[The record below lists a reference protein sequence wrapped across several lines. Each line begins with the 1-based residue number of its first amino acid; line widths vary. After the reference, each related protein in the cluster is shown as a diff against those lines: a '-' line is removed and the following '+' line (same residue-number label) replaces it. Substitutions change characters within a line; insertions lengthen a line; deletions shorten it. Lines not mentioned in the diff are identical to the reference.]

1 MTRRTMLRA
10 AACVATSLLLAVAA
24 CSTTDKADKPLPL
37 KTLAGVLH
45 PQRAWSASVSGSKPK
60 LRLGLA
66 PVTDGLHVYVAGPK
80 GLVLALDAT
89 SGKPLWRRELPK
101 LLLAGGPGV
110 GGGLVLVGS
119 AEGDVVA
126 LDAATGKDRWRVRV
140 NTEILAAPVVSNG
153 VVVLHTVDGHLY
165 GLNAANGEQRWVT
178 EQPVPRL
185 TLRGMSPPVIAGD
198 FALAGFDNGR
208 LMAVTVGGGIT
219 AWDVALGQP
228 RGSSELQRL
237 VDIDAAP
244 VVEGDEVYAV
254 SYQGRA
260 ARLSLDTGRELWG
273 HEISSFRGL
282 ALGPISVYV
291 STGEGDLVRLDRAG
305 GGERFRQKQLAHRLL
320 SAPVVLGNSVVVA
333 DNLGMLHWLDAE
345 SGEFQARVSLG
356 GAVSAPPV
364 VAAGLVIVQ
373 TDKGG
378 VEAWRPT
385 HR

>member
-1 MTRRTMLRA
+1 MMNILAWRRG
-10 AACVATSLLLAVAA
+10 AACLAAGLLLALVA

-37 KTLAGVLH
+37 KTLAGALQ
-45 PQRAWSASVSGSKPK
+45 PQRAWSASIGGAQPK

-66 PVTDGLHVYVAGPK
+66 PATDGQHVYLAGPK
-80 GLVLALDAT
+80 GTVQALDAA
-89 SGKPLWRRELPK
+89 SGKLLWRREVK
-101 LLLAGGPGV
+101 LALAGGPGV

-119 AEGDVVA
+119 ADGDVLA

-140 NTEILAAPVVSNG
+140 NTEILSAPVVGNG

-185 TLRGMSPPVIAGD
+185 TLRGMSAPVIAGEL
-198 FALAGFDNGR
+198 AVAGFDNGR

-237 VDIDAAP
+237 VDVDAAP

-260 ARLSLDTGRELWG
+260 ARLSLETGRELWG

-282 ALGPISVYV
+282 ALGPISAYV
-291 STGEGDLVRLDRAG
+291 STAEGDLVRLDRAG
-305 GGERFRQKQLAHRLL
+305 GGERWRQKQLAHRLL
-320 SAPVVLGNSVVVA
+320 SPPVVIGGTVAVA
-333 DNLGMLHWLDAE
+333 DNLGMLHWLDGD
-345 SGEFQARVSLG
+345 SGEFQARVSVG
-356 GAVSAPPV
+356 GPVSVAPV
-364 VAAGLVIVQ
+364 VVAGLVIIQ
-373 TDKGG
+373 TDKGS
-378 VEAWRPT
+378 VEAWRPA
-385 HR
+385 RR